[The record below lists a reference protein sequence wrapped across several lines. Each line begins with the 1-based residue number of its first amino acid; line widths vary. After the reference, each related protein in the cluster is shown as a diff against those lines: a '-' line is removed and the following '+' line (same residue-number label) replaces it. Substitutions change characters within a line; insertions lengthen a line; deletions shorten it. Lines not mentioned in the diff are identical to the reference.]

1 MADDTVLTYFSTA
14 QGNYMFDA
22 YFNITHESNLTITEH
37 PVQDG
42 ANISDH
48 AYMEPQTVTFEIGMS
63 DVMEDLPVTGIKQF
77 SATGNSGSRSVN
89 AYQTLMKLQ
98 ADKIP
103 IDAITRLWSYKNML
117 IETLSA
123 PDDEKTTYGLRA
135 TVTLKEILVVNV
147 TTVKIS
153 ERPQKSEESNEG
165 DQKAQKADESII
177 SSMLSD

>member
-1 MADDTVLTYFSTA
+1 
-14 QGNYMFDA
+14 
-22 YFNITHESNLTITEH
+22 
-37 PVQDG
+37 
-42 ANISDH
+42 
-48 AYMEPQTVTFEIGMS
+48 
-63 DVMEDLPVTGIKQF
+63 
-77 SATGNSGSRSVN
+77 
-89 AYQTLMKLQ
+89 
-98 ADKIP
+98 
-103 IDAITRLWSYKNML
+103 ML